1 MSTQD
6 STSIPLSTA
15 HVHAPYKLLE
25 LPPALLA
32 LLESDSPPTL
42 HLTPGT
48 GTPHALLST
57 PTGTYRLQQK
67 NTSNPLMLLRP
78 SFSTEAGAEGANGAD
93 GADSGVGCA
102 SVCVVARIEDTLELL
117 PYDAAADAAAPVKAK
132 AGKWHEKF
140 AASRTKK

>member
-57 PTGTYRLQQK
+57 PEGTFRLQQK

-78 SFSTEAGAEGANGAD
+78 SISTEADCD
-93 GADSGVGCA
+93 GGDGGVGCA

-117 PYDAAADAAAPVKAK
+117 PYDAAADAAAPLKAK
-132 AGKWHEKF
+132 VGKWHEKF
-140 AASRTKK
+140 AASRAKK

>member
-25 LPPALLA
+25 LPPALLT

-67 NTSNPLMLLRP
+67 NTSNPLMLLQP
-78 SFSTEAGAEGANGAD
+78 SFSTEAGSEGADSAN
-93 GADSGVGCA
+93 SGVGCA

-117 PYDAAADAAAPVKAK
+117 PYDAAADAAAPAKAK

-140 AASRTKK
+140 AASRAKK

>member
-25 LPPALLA
+25 LPPDLVA

-78 SFSTEAGAEGANGAD
+78 SISSEAGSEGGDGAD
-93 GADSGVGCA
+93 GGPGCA

-117 PYDAAADAAAPVKAK
+117 PYDPAAEAAAPAKAK

-140 AASRTKK
+140 AASRSKK

>member
-6 STSIPLSTA
+6 STSIPLSTG

-25 LPPALLA
+25 LPPDLLA
-32 LLESDSPPTL
+32 LLESDAPPTL

-48 GTPHALLST
+48 GTPHAILTT
-57 PTGTYRLQQK
+57 PAGTYRLQQK

-78 SFSTEAGAEGANGAD
+78 SISSEIGGDGSD
-93 GADSGVGCA
+93 GADTGMARA

-117 PYDAAADAAAPVKAK
+117 PCDPATDAAPMKAK

-140 AASRTKK
+140 AASRNKK

>member
-6 STSIPLSTA
+6 ATSIPFSTA

-25 LPPALLA
+25 LPPDLLK

-78 SFSTEAGAEGANGAD
+78 SISSEED
-93 GADSGVGCA
+93 GDIGRA
-102 SVCVVARIEDTLELL
+102 SVCVVSRIEDTLELL
-117 PYDAAADAAAPVKAK
+117 PYDATAEAAAPVKAK

-140 AASRTKK
+140 AASRAKK